1 MRGTFGRAYPLIIGG
16 EKIFTDDVLESRNP
30 ANPAQVVGR
39 VSQATP
45 ELADR
50 AVREAARAFEHWK
63 RISYTERARYLFHA
77 AKIMRERKHE
87 FSALMVF
94 EAGKPWV
101 EADADTAEAIDF
113 MEFYGREMLRLGKPH
128 PTHPEPNH
136 ETELHYIPLGVGDRH
151 PALELPLRDH
161 DGHDHRHDR
170 DGQHGRAQAGQRNP
184 RHRGLA
190 GRAVRG

>member
-1 MRGTFGRAYPLIIGG
+1 M
-16 EKIFTDDVLESRNP
+16 
-30 ANPAQVVGR
+30 
-39 VSQATP
+39 SQATP

-50 AVREAARAFEHWK
+50 AVREAAKAFEHWK
-63 RISYTERARYLFHA
+63 RIPYTERARYLFHA

-136 ETELHYIPLGVGDRH
+136 ETELHYIPLGVGVVI
-151 PALELPLRDH
+151 PPWNFPCAIMT
-161 DGHDHRHDR
+161 GHDHGRR
-170 DGQHGRAQAGQRNP
+170 SSPATRSCSSRPAQHPSSRPGWLKSLSTSCTCPRACSTSCPVPAAQSATCWWTIR
-184 RHRGLA
+184 
-190 GRAVRG
+190 